1 MYNFLL
7 DSIVK
12 LFTHKMVNN
21 KMNNSQSHILIINN
35 ESLSESLAPFLEK
48 RKISTTSTLSCN
60 NIAKILHK
68 SYINLIIL
76 DIITYN
82 KKVVYWLKWLK
93 CYHPYIPIII
103 SSNDLCKESR
113 LNILEQ
119 GAYDYILKPFLKR
132 ELLIKIDR
140 VINSTQIRCKYQKI
154 NIGNLVFNTRTN
166 YILINGS
173 KEVRLTGLESDILKL
188 LCLKSGNTLSRDDIM
203 EQTKGVK
210 HNPLDRSIDIHIN
223 SLRKKIEEVPS
234 SPQYIHTVRGK
245 GYRLQHNI

>member
-1 MYNFLL
+1 
-7 DSIVK
+7 
-12 LFTHKMVNN
+12 VNN
-21 KMNNSQSHILIINN
+21 NQSNILIVNYKSLS
-35 ESLSESLAPFLEK
+35 ESLSESLAPILDK
-48 RKISTTSTLSCN
+48 RKINITSISSSNDIIKTLD
-60 NIAKILHK
+60 KLD
-68 SYINLIIL
+68 INLIIF
-76 DIITYN
+76 DIVIYN
-82 KKVVYWLKWLK
+82 KKAIYWLKWLK
-93 CYHPYIPIII
+93 SYHPYIPTII
-103 SSNDLCKESR
+103 SSNNLCKESR

-119 GAYDYILKPFLKR
+119 GAYDYILKPFLEK

-140 VINSTQIRCKYQKI
+140 VINSTQIRCKYQNI

-166 YILINGS
+166 CIVINGS

-188 LCLKSGNTLSRDDIM
+188 LCLKSGNILSRDDIM